1 MSILVPDY
9 FDLHRTYS
17 EKALQELIENVVE
30 YNIENEY
37 QKIYMCY
44 GFIIIVLVTSYTLFL
59 NF

>member
-1 MSILVPDY
+1 MTILVPDY
-9 FDLHRTYS
+9 FDLRRTYS
-17 EKALQELIENVVE
+17 EKALEELMENVVQ

-37 QKIYMCY
+37 KKIYICY